1 MGRVM
6 RSTGLV
12 VVLLLA
18 VVVLGI
24 MITNALSPP
33 APGTA
38 ASFRALSA
46 ANSSGAPAFSV
57 PMEARRS
64 NADSCVGYNL
74 ELEEAAGIQRRI
86 NDHAEAERLLRMRQD
101 CSVATAPV
109 IRSAR

>member
-12 VVLLLA
+12 VLLLLV

-33 APGTA
+33 MPGTA

-46 ANSSGAPAFSV
+46 ANGTAPAFSV

-64 NADSCVGYNL
+64 NADSCTGYNL